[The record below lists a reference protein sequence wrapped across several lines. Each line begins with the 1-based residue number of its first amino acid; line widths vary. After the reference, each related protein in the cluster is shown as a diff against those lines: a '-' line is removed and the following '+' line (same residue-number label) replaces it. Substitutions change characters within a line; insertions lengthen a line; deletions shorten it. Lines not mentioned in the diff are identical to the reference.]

1 MFTNSKDPRIKNP
14 GVFVFRNGKMH
25 TELKKKQQAE
35 WWKQNRLTPEQV
47 KKLVEDKIAR
57 ARQHY
62 EAEKKR
68 EELYG
73 FR

>member
-1 MFTNSKDPRIKNP
+1 
-14 GVFVFRNGKMH
+14 MH

-57 ARQHY
+57 ALQHC
-62 EAEKKR
+62 EAKKKR
-68 EELYG
+68 EDFCG